1 MKYILKSLKEIFI
14 TYIINFL
21 IIIISGLIYN
31 LLGYNNLEYFI
42 NSILPIIL
50 IIFYILTIIYLYKRN
65 YIKEKS
71 LSKKEYFPLSI
82 LGISI
87 ATILNMIIF
96 RLFPPTSTTSLP
108 IIISII
114 STGIIGPIYEE
125 ILFRYILYN
134 RLKKKYSIKKS
145 CFLTTSIFALIHLS
159 PIKIIYAF
167 LLGLTMNILYERH
180 RSILAHILIHVCANT
195 IVILL
200 YEYNTYILL
209 LSIICLMLSIKL
221 NKPKVNKTMS
231 IVWENVLKKFKH

>member
-14 TYIINFL
+14 TYIFNYL
-21 IIIISGLIYN
+21 IIIISVLIYN
-31 LLGYNNLEYFI
+31 LLGYNNLECFI

-50 IIFYILTIIYLYKRN
+50 IIFYILTIIYLYKKN
-65 YIKEKS
+65 YTKEQS
-71 LSKKEYFPLSI
+71 LSKKQYFPLI
-82 LGISI
+82 LLGISL
-87 ATILNMIIF
+87 ATLLNMIIF

-108 IIISII
+108 IIISVI

-145 CFLTTSIFALIHLS
+145 ILITTIIFALIHLS

-180 RSILAHILIHVCANT
+180 KNILAPILIHISANT
-195 IVILL
+195 IVIFL

-209 LSIICLMLSIKL
+209 LTIICLMLSIKL
-221 NKPKVNKTMS
+221 NKPKVNK
-231 IVWENVLKKFKH
+231 EY